1 MFYSAL
7 NEKGCAGF
15 VIANSAGD
23 ARGSEQLI
31 RQKLIDAYNAG
42 SQNIE
47 AFFQQL
53 LDLTQGLAEEERRAM
68 REGPTEEELA
78 LFDILAK
85 PVPELTEKDR
95 AEVKK
100 VYKSLLEALKGEKP
114 LLDWRSKPQARG
126 AVRQAIE
133 IVLDRGL
140 PEAYD
145 EDTYSEK
152 CEAAFRHVY
161 ESYAGG
167 GASVYATA

>member
-95 AEVKK
+95 AESK
-100 VYKSLLEALKGEKP
+100 
-114 LLDWRSKPQARG
+114 RSISR
-126 AVRQAIE
+126 
-133 IVLDRGL
+133 
-140 PEAYD
+140 
-145 EDTYSEK
+145 
-152 CEAAFRHVY
+152 C
-161 ESYAGG
+161 
-167 GASVYATA
+167 